1 MQEDCQARQL
11 HLGPQALLEE
21 PAACHDAA
29 ARKAPFAECTDG
41 RLGNGMK
48 DDRMQLP
55 SRMRRVTGSHALIH
69 AALSLGLFL
78 PGAIGRAATSAPDS
92 ATIDRLSADVSR
104 AQAVRVTAATGTQML
119 RDVQLDTSG
128 VSSARWGHG
137 APTRP
142 ALFTSS
148 KDLPPPTPQPIAWRD
163 ISHIETGATRTAQGA
178 LVGLAVGA
186 LAGWVFW
193 STIPTGYDGG
203 QGPASV
209 VIGVPAMVGF
219 GFGLLFGSQ
228 SYSWSTVYPRAS
240 EGDWARTGHR

>member
-1 MQEDCQARQL
+1 
-11 HLGPQALLEE
+11 
-21 PAACHDAA
+21 
-29 ARKAPFAECTDG
+29 
-41 RLGNGMK
+41 
-48 DDRMQLP
+48 MQLP
-55 SRMRRVTGSHALIH
+55 SHKRGPALIL
-69 AALSLGLFL
+69 AALSLGLFV
-78 PGAIGRAATSAPDS
+78 PTAIVRAATSVPDS
-92 ATIDRLSADVSR
+92 ATIKSLSADVSR
-104 AQAVRVTAATGTQML
+104 AQAVRVTEAAGVRML
-119 RDVQLDTSG
+119 RDVQLDPSG

-163 ISHIETGATRTAQGA
+163 ISHIETGRTRPAQGA

-209 VIGVPAMVGF
+209 VIGIPAMVGC
-219 GFGLLFGSQ
+219 GFGLLLGSQ
-228 SYSWSTVYPRAS
+228 SYSWSTVYPRTS